1 MDICNEPNMSIM
13 NRHYQKTRVYN
24 YRKSYFYKN
33 LTIQSMAGC
42 ESQMSFGDK
51 PWWGG
56 WRGKREVRSARE
68 GGKETVG
75 VVSIGLLCLDRVSPG
90 KAQEGGVPPLA

>member
-56 WRGKREVRSARE
+56 GGGRGKYAQRGRE
-68 GGKETVG
+68 GKK
-75 VVSIGLLCLDRVSPG
+75 R
-90 KAQEGGVPPLA
+90 